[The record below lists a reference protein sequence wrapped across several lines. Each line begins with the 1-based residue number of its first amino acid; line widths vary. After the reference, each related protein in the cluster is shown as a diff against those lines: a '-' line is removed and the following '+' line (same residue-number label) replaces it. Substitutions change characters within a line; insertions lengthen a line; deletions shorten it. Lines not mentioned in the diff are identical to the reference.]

1 MATEN
6 SSTEGHTE
14 FRAVLRKMLGART
27 PVSTARSAYEGVET
41 SNPILWKAF
50 ADEIG
55 ILGLTIPESLGGSG
69 LERAELAI
77 VADEMG
83 RVLAGGPYFS
93 TVVLAAEAI
102 TASGDTD
109 AAEQYLPRIA
119 AGELTAALAVVEGA
133 GGWDEPAIHTTAT
146 SNAGNIRL
154 SGSKSLVLGGA
165 DSNLLVVAAREVA
178 GEVSLFLVDPDAAG
192 VTRIP
197 QQVID
202 RTRPAARI
210 DFADAP
216 AKRLGATG
224 TGWTAVEA
232 AMENAAIF
240 LAAEQ
245 VGGSQV
251 CLDMAVAYAKDRVQ
265 FGQKIGRFQGVKHRL
280 ADMAVRTEIARS
292 AVQWAARQPTNSSSS
307 ALGAGVARVTCID
320 TYLQNALDCI
330 QVHGGIAIT
339 WEHDSHLF
347 LRRAQA
353 DAAIL
358 PGARGYRRK
367 LEAHIA
373 HGKDVA

>member
-1 MATEN
+1 MVTEN
-6 SSTEGHTE
+6 SSKEGHAE
-14 FRAVLRKMLGART
+14 FRAVLRKMLSAHT
-27 PVSTARSAYEGVET
+27 PVSTARGAYEGAEISTPV
-41 SNPILWKAF
+41 LWKAF
-50 ADEIG
+50 ADQIG

-77 VADEMG
+77 VAEEMG
-83 RVLAGGPYFS
+83 RVLAGGPYLS

-102 TASGDTD
+102 TASGDID
-109 AAEQYLPRIA
+109 AAAQYLPRIA
-119 AGELTAALAVVEGA
+119 AGDLTAALAVVEGA
-133 GGWDEPAIHTTAT
+133 GGWTESAVRTAATTDPDGT
-146 SNAGNIRL
+146 RL
-154 SGSKSLVLGGA
+154 SGSKSVVLGGA
-165 DSNLLVVAAREVA
+165 DADLLVVAARENA
-178 GEVSLFLVDPDAAG
+178 DQVSLFLVDPLASG
-192 VTRIP
+192 VTRTP

-210 DFADAP
+210 ELSETP
-216 AKRLGATG
+216 ATRLGAVG
-224 TGWTAVEA
+224 AGWRTIEAVL
-232 AMENAAIF
+232 ENAAIF

-265 FGQKIGRFQGVKHRL
+265 FGQQIGRFQGVKHRL

-292 AVQWAARQPTNSSSS
+292 AVQWAAQQSPYSGASD
-307 ALGAGVARVTCID
+307 LGAGVARATCID

-347 LRRAQA
+347 LRRAKA

-358 PGARGYRRK
+358 PGAREYRRR
-367 LEAHIA
+367 LESHIA
-373 HGKDVA
+373 HGKGVA

>member
-1 MATEN
+1 MATET
-6 SSTEGHTE
+6 SSTEGHAE
-14 FRAVLRKMLGART
+14 FRGVFRKMLGART
-27 PVSTARSAYEGVET
+27 PVSTARSAYEGAAT
-41 SNPILWKAF
+41 STPTLWKAF

-77 VADEMG
+77 VAEEMG

-109 AAEQYLPRIA
+109 AAAQYLPRIA
-119 AGELTAALAVVEGA
+119 AGELTAALAVVERT
-133 GGWDEPAIHTTAT
+133 GGWTEQAIHTTAT
-146 SNAGNIRL
+146 TDADGIRL
-154 SGSKSLVLGGA
+154 SGSKGVVVGGA
-165 DSNLLVVAAREVA
+165 DADLLVVAARDNQKQ
-178 GEVSLFLVDPDAAG
+178 VSLFLVDPLAAG
-192 VTRIP
+192 VTRAP

-216 AKRLGATG
+216 ATRLGAPG

-232 AMENAAIF
+232 VLENAAIF

-292 AVQWAARQPTNSSSS
+292 AVQWAAYQPSNSSASD
-307 ALGAGVARVTCID
+307 LGAGVARATCID

-358 PGARGYRRK
+358 PGARDYRRK